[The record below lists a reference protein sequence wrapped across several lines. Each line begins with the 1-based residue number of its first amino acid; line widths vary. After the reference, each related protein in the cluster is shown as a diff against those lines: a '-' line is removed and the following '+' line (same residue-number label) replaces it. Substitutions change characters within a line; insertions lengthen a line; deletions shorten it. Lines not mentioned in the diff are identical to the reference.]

1 MKKVLLEIGK
11 AVLAIVSLVVTLIF
25 FGVLEEITGI
35 FVDELV
41 ILKILVQFICFGT
54 SAFVLCKTRACV
66 LTAIIFGIL
75 FCEIFLCV
83 ADTGLSPIV
92 AMILLGQVIPIYV
105 QEKKANE
112 LKGANDEQAE

>member
-1 MKKVLLEIGK
+1 MKKALLEICK
-11 AVLAIVSLVVTLIF
+11 VVLAIVSFIVTAIF

-35 FVDELV
+35 FVDELM

-54 SAFVLCKTRACV
+54 SAFVLYKTRACV

-75 FCEIFLCV
+75 FCSVFLCV

-92 AMILLGQVIPIYV
+92 AIMLLGQVIMIYFR
-105 QEKKANE
+105 ERR
-112 LKGANDEQAE
+112 